1 MAPTN
6 SMRPGD
12 EVGFWGPPSSTI
24 NWCETNYE
32 VNYYIAEFW
41 NTITNL
47 GMIIPPIYGLL
58 NCRKLGIEA
67 RYTFSFVMNLLV
79 GIGSWMFHMTLTFE
93 MQLLDEIPMMW
104 CGSYIVYCLYSS
116 RCSSRSSNQAKIV
129 PIILSIILC
138 LIGTILYLSNKNPIF
153 FQTIFAVIVTSGV
166 ILSLHHNYKYYSS
179 LGMKLSVAAVIFTLI
194 GFICWNV
201 DNLYCSQVTSIR
213 EKTFRSNQ
221 GLKYLSPI
229 TQLHGWWHLFAG
241 FATYAQIL
249 SCIQQRLLFLNVKH
263 SLETKWN
270 LGVFIKIENSKKE
283 NSSLKSDLHK
293 D

>member
-67 RYTFSFVMNLLV
+67 RYTFSFIMNLLV

-129 PIILSIILC
+129 PIILSIILVTC
-138 LIGTILYLSNKNPIF
+138 HGYSFLLASLPPIILLS
-153 FQTIFAVIVTSGV
+153 TSPLLNGV
-166 ILSLHHNYKYYSS
+166 NNVLNFKKWKKKKY
-179 LGMKLSVAAVIFTLI
+179 
-194 GFICWNV
+194 
-201 DNLYCSQVTSIR
+201 
-213 EKTFRSNQ
+213 EK
-221 GLKYLSPI
+221 
-229 TQLHGWWHLFAG
+229 
-241 FATYAQIL
+241 
-249 SCIQQRLLFLNVKH
+249 
-263 SLETKWN
+263 
-270 LGVFIKIENSKKE
+270 
-283 NSSLKSDLHK
+283 
-293 D
+293 